1 MALLKKSVQPGGLA
15 ELQAQHKEL
24 TSRAGAVAGQLARL
38 DPVNDW
44 ELASRALAEQAA
56 LERAVVALE
65 LRIEAAQIAERA
77 AGAEA
82 QDAERAARAVAAQA
96 RLDAAARA
104 YVDALDRLPLAELDA
119 AQRELGAVAGW
130 PSPAAGVVIGLAAQ
144 VIQNKERL
152 RYVAPSWCGLPEP
165 EPAAVVA
172 VKEARAAVKRAE
184 TRLEDLRGLKRQVKH
199 GAAQPDDSMLVQA
212 AGAVLAT
219 RRRLLFLTDGVA
231 LGDDDGLNRCIGGL
245 QNELSGWLEG
255 VYEARRRAEFQA
267 QQQAQ
272 AQQSPVMA

>member
-1 MALLKKSVQPGGLA
+1 MALRKNGNQPPTLDQ
-15 ELQAQHKEL
+15 LRSQHSEL

-96 RLDAAARA
+96 RLDAAAKA
-104 YVDALDRLPLAELDA
+104 YLDALAGLPAAELAA
-119 AQRELGAVAGW
+119 AQLELGAVGGW
-130 PSPAAGVVIGLAAQ
+130 ASSPALLAIHAARDVDGVFQ
-144 VIQNKERL
+144 RL
-152 RYVAPSWCGLPEP
+152 RFVAPTWCGLPEP

-184 TRLEDLRGLKRQVKH
+184 QRLDDLRAMKRQVKH

-212 AGAVLAT
+212 AGAVLAC

-231 LGDDDGLNRCIGGL
+231 LDSDDGMQRCLGGL

-272 AQQSPVMA
+272 QSLVMA